1 MLQSERENQMT
12 RQPHQDA
19 HVVRACFSREGSI
32 VYIGHLDLMRTFE
45 RSLRRAGLPILHT
58 QGYNPR
64 PSLVFALPLGVGIAT
79 VDDYIDIFLAEPV
92 ESPELI
98 TRLNAKLPDGLY
110 IIDAWSVPDGGP
122 SLMSIVTAASYR
134 LTAPGI
140 LAGLQKLLL
149 RDDISVMKRSKGTMK
164 LTDIRPFI
172 LSVSGSESTENEVN
186 VVVMAGSSRNL
197 RPDLLLQALHQY
209 EGFDRRV
216 VDNCEVLRTG
226 LYVGEYPNITRI
238 EQMPG

>member
-1 MLQSERENQMT
+1 MLQSERELQMT

-19 HVVRACFSREGSI
+19 HVMRARFSREGALI
-32 VYIGHLDLMRTFE
+32 YVGHLDLMRTFE
-45 RSLRRAGLPILHT
+45 RSLRRAELPILHT

-64 PSLVFALPLGVGIAT
+64 PSLVFALPLGVGIT
-79 VDDYIDIFLAEPV
+79 TEDDYIDIFLAQPV
-92 ESPELI
+92 DSAELLN
-98 TRLNAKLPDGLY
+98 RLNAKLPSGLHVSE
-110 IIDAWSVPDGGP
+110 AWSVPDMGP

-134 LTAPGI
+134 LIAPGI
-140 LAGLQKLLL
+140 LPALQKLLQ
-149 RDDISVMKRSKGTMK
+149 RSEIPVMKRSKGAMK

-172 LSVSGSESTENEVN
+172 LSVSGSKSKENEADVM
-186 VVVMAGSSRNL
+186 VMAGSRRNL
-197 RPDLLLQALHQY
+197 RPDLLLQALSQY

>member
-19 HVVRACFSREGSI
+19 HVVRACFSRIGNI

-79 VDDYIDIFLAEPV
+79 VDDYIDIFLEVPV
-92 ESPELI
+92 ESAELI
-98 TRLNAKLPDGLY
+98 TRLNDKLPDGLH
-110 IIDAWSVPDGGP
+110 ILEAWSVPDGGP

-140 LAGLQKLLL
+140 FPGLQKLLL
-149 RDDISVMKRSKGTMK
+149 RADIPVMKRSKGAMK

-172 LSVSGSESTENEVN
+172 LSINETATMENEAEVI
-186 VVVMAGSSRNL
+186 VMAGSSRNL
-197 RPDLLLQALHQY
+197 RPDLLLQALHEY

-226 LYVGEYPNITRI
+226 LYTGEYPNIIRI
-238 EQMPG
+238 GQMPR